1 MAVKRGEIPIL
12 LAETGLTGGDDQ
24 IKLVQIQIVIE
35 IGGATLRDNQLYIR
49 ILLLKSDSD
58 IRQNGISSK
67 RRQTDLNIISVQLS
81 G

>member
-1 MAVKRGEIPIL
+1 MAIKRGEIPVFL
-12 LAETGLTGGDDQ
+12 TETRFTGGDDQ
-24 IKLVQIQIVIE
+24 VKLVQIQIFIE
-35 IGGATLRDNQLYIR
+35 IGSAALCDNQLYIR
-49 ILLLKSDSD
+49 ILLLESGSD